1 MLCLECYNHAAKKIK
16 QILGTLHKSML
27 TATLMCVVPTQ
38 RIKSKQMKRKDKT
51 RLLFE
56 VLLKVMSDLIL
67 LFLLLILVDLEVAQL
82 VALLGVSHDPQ
93 PVPEVVLLQI
103 LLGEILQV
111 PENK

>member
-1 MLCLECYNHAAKKIK
+1 M
-16 QILGTLHKSML
+16 
-27 TATLMCVVPTQ
+27 PTQ
-38 RIKSKQMKRKDKT
+38 RIKAKQMKGKHKT

-111 PENK
+111 PETKEEEENTTMRIS

>member
-1 MLCLECYNHAAKKIK
+1 
-16 QILGTLHKSML
+16 
-27 TATLMCVVPTQ
+27 MCVVPTQ
-38 RIKSKQMKRKDKT
+38 RIKSKQMKGKHKT

-111 PENK
+111 PESK